1 MLIDSFVDYSIA
13 IRGRSERTCEEYK
26 KEVLYFAAWL
36 EPDLSIDD
44 VLMLATTADVER
56 YLVWCHEVKG
66 NSGATR
72 ARKISALRSFYNFCV
87 RKGHVLTNP
96 LTDMERPKYGR
107 GLPSYL
113 NLEDSKRLIQSARS
127 REDLFYRRRNTL
139 ILILFINCGLRL
151 SELASIQ
158 MSDIYDDA
166 ILIRGKGDKDR
177 FAYLNTSC
185 QRALRLWVGKRG
197 NSPGYLIITK
207 QGKGLQAS
215 SVASV
220 VKAELQTVGLEHIS
234 THKLRHTAATL
245 LYRQGHV
252 DIRLL
257 QRILGHA
264 SIATTEIYTHV
275 VDEQVI
281 QAMEAHPLS
290 DF

>member
-1 MLIDSFVDYSIA
+1 MLVDLFVDYSIA
-13 IRGRSERTCEEYK
+13 IKGRSMRTCQEYR
-26 KEVLYFAAWL
+26 KEVLFFADWL
-36 EPDLSIDD
+36 EPSMNVDD
-44 VLMLATTADVER
+44 VLCLATTEDVEK
-56 YLVWCHEVKG
+56 YLVWCDQVKKNAG
-66 NSGATR
+66 STR

-87 RKGHVLTNP
+87 RKKIVLTNP
-96 LTDMERPKYGR
+96 LTDMERPKYTR
-107 GLPSYL
+107 SLPVFL
-113 NLEDSKRLIQSARS
+113 NLDDYKRLIQSARS

-166 ILIRGKGDKDR
+166 ILIRGKGDKER
-177 FAYLNTSC
+177 FAYLNKSC
-185 QRALRLWVGKRG
+185 QRALRLWLGKRG
-197 NSPGYLIITK
+197 SSPGYLIITK

-220 VKAELQTVGLEHIS
+220 VKAELHEVGLDNIS

-275 VDEQVI
+275 VDEQII